1 MYRMRSHNKRS
12 KKKVSSAKV
21 EKMTW
26 AHLTA
31 SVRLGPPPPNT
42 HTHMHT
48 HTYTEDRFLS
58 QWWSRVLGEAGRAC
72 ILKQAFLRAHIR
84 T

>member
-31 SVRLGPPPPNT
+31 SVRLGTPPQ
-42 HTHMHT
+42 
-48 HTYTEDRFLS
+48 HTYTHAHTHIHRGSISVTVVVQDPGGGWES
-58 QWWSRVLGEAGRAC
+58 MHP
-72 ILKQAFLRAHIR
+72 QASIS
-84 T
+84 